1 MSPKVYVCKAT
12 RLLSAYFGQQ
22 RSSVDTAF
30 CQKPLLHCIGFGSLP
45 TCIKS
50 KSSQVCHKASVTSQ
64 VGVQEQKRLFSAC
77 IAQQVQRQCR
87 QSTMQLCLA
96 PVMGYNRASQ
106 TARPHRSDCR
116 DEKDWFQLVLYSKCR
131 DNAHRALCSCALHR
145 CWVTAELHN
154 VQGLIGV
161 PAGTEQ
167 ASFRLYCTTTAE
179 AMPAEHYKN
188 LIWSKP

>member
-1 MSPKVYVCKAT
+1 MQSHEAAVSLFWTAT
-12 RLLSAYFGQQ
+12 LISGHCI
-22 RSSVDTAF
+22 
-30 CQKPLLHCIGFGSLP
+30 CQKPLLHCIGIGSMP
-45 TCIKS
+45 TCIMS
-50 KSSQVCHKASVTSQ
+50 KLV
-64 VGVQEQKRLFSAC
+64 SAC

-96 PVMGYNRASQ
+96 PVMGYSRASQ

-179 AMPAEHYKN
+179 AMHAEHYKN